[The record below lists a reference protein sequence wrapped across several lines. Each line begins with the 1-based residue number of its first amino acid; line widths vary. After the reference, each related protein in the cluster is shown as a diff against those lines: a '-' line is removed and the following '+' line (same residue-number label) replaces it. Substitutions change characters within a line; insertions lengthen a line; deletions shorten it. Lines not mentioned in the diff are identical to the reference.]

1 MFQNSFGLVLFYAPF
16 VLIALFWVVV
26 FLILRK
32 NNFVLNPGLKK
43 WFVFLAVLCGALHP
57 IFFTVYQYYLWVN
70 NAFTKILLTLPLD
83 EKVPLFGVFQLFS
96 FARDLAGGYF
106 IYYSV
111 YHFWLAVFVG
121 FVLALIVYLF
131 GLVIKKN
138 APGQVNDDE
147 LWLLFL
153 GCLFLPWPLGFVFI
167 ILFFTVLIVTAI
179 VSIFFGEKQIVG
191 FLPMIFLCLVMA
203 LVFYDTVLSYLH
215 LGWLVL

>member
-96 FARDLAGGYF
+96 FARDLAG
-106 IYYSV
+106 
-111 YHFWLAVFVG
+111 
-121 FVLALIVYLF
+121 VYLIIIKRQKIMMPSF
-131 GLVIKKN
+131 KKKAKKFKSKWKTWSRSSVINKAN
-138 APGQVNDDE
+138 
-147 LWLLFL
+147 
-153 GCLFLPWPLGFVFI
+153 
-167 ILFFTVLIVTAI
+167 
-179 VSIFFGEKQIVG
+179 
-191 FLPMIFLCLVMA
+191 
-203 LVFYDTVLSYLH
+203 
-215 LGWLVL
+215 